1 MEHQYQQQEQQLPD
15 PNTWP
20 SQYYGRT
27 RHVDIE
33 QLYNQLI
40 NNISASSSTSS
51 STTPRRSVS
60 FSTEAPTVY
69 EYEAE
74 FEPGDGD
81 YPPPAYEEP
90 ATAYV
95 LPNDTECS
103 TTVYTARRKKKSA
116 ALKRLDLRP
125 LVNHDYNNS
134 NNDNSE
140 EEDDKQSVASS
151 ECSLPTTPPDVYP
164 TSILPQPLYNP
175 KPETSQST
183 DSTISRSSFLFR
195 LRTSSL
201 FNQRRKATI

>member
-1 MEHQYQQQEQQLPD
+1 MENHQCQQEEHHIPD

-40 NNISASSSTSS
+40 NNMSTSS
-51 STTPRRSVS
+51 STATPRRSVS

-74 FEPGDGD
+74 FEPGVDEH
-81 YPPPAYEEP
+81 PPPAYEEP
-90 ATAYV
+90 ATAYMS
-95 LPNDTECS
+95 LDDTEYS
-103 TTVYTARRKKKSA
+103 TTVYAGGRKKKSA
-116 ALKRLDLRP
+116 ALKKLDLRP

-134 NNDNSE
+134 KDNNNE
-140 EEDDKQSVASS
+140 EEDDKHSVASS

-164 TSILPQPLYNP
+164 SSSLPQPLYNS
-175 KPETSQST
+175 KPETSQNTYSIT
-183 DSTISRSSFLFR
+183 SRSSLLFR
-195 LRTSSL
+195 LRTSPL
-201 FNQRRKATI
+201 FNQRRKTTV